1 MMFDDLMAAGSREVA
16 GKMAGRRCGRA
27 DQMEAD
33 EHMTDRYMYVSI
45 RSVGTSYQVRTF
57 TSADPTSNFE
67 TLNSLT
73 HCVDPS
79 TATWSDISIHC
90 SDT

>member
-27 DQMEAD
+27 EHQMEAD

-45 RSVGTSYQVRTF
+45 RRNFLPGTYVHFGR
-57 TSADPTSNFE
+57 PNFE
-67 TLNSLT
+67 LRN
-73 HCVDPS
+73 
-79 TATWSDISIHC
+79 
-90 SDT
+90 